1 MSPMRSKNT
10 ASVAAVY
17 DRRMEDDPALIET
30 PLQDKPVRCSG
41 GLRPPEENET
51 VAHRA
56 PLQENE
62 PGSIVAA
69 YERRE
74 QNDTGSHRQQLQKA
88 RLRRLD
94 RVFVDSPI
102 YFLTAC
108 TLDRWPILDCELLHN
123 AFRTFCLNS
132 PQHGA
137 SVGRYVLMSD
147 HLHLFV
153 SLDEISLSNWVKSL
167 KNTLSKTLRSVGHEG
182 PHWQKGF
189 FDHLLRSGESYSQK
203 WEYVRENPV
212 RAGLVA
218 IPEDW
223 PYAGEIHDLEYRK

>member
-1 MSPMRSKNT
+1 MRSKNT

-51 VAHRA
+51 VAHRD
-56 PLQENE
+56 
-62 PGSIVAA
+62 AA
-69 YERRE
+69 TE
-74 QNDTGSHRQQLQKA
+74 QPLQKA